1 MKLKRSVKFMAV
13 VVVLIVV
20 AVVVHALPKK
30 KKETNS
36 ADAAG
41 NTAGNL
47 MNGGLF
53 CEYNN
58 KIYFANPYDHNYLYV
73 MDSDCSNARMLNSDS
88 VASLNIYNDKIY
100 LCKETIF
107 PKK

>member
-1 MKLKRSVKFMAV
+1 MKLKRSVKFIIPAV

-20 AVVVHALPKK
+20 AVVVHTLPKK
-30 KKETNS
+30 KQTNS

-58 KIYFANPYDHNYLYV
+58 KIYFANHTTTIISTSWIPIAV
-73 MDSDCSNARMLNSDS
+73 MPVCSTPTAWHR
-88 VASLNIYNDKIY
+88 
-100 LCKETIF
+100 
-107 PKK
+107 

>member
-1 MKLKRSVKFMAV
+1 MRLFMKLKRSVKFIIPAV

-20 AVVVHALPKK
+20 AVVVHTLPKK
-30 KKETNS
+30 KQTNS

-73 MDSDCSNARMLNSDS
+73 MVPIAVMPVCSTPTAWHR
-88 VASLNIYNDKIY
+88 
-100 LCKETIF
+100 
-107 PKK
+107 

>member
-1 MKLKRSVKFMAV
+1 MKLKRSVKFIIPAV

-30 KKETNS
+30 KQTNS

-58 KIYFANPYDHNYLYV
+58 KIYFANPYDHNISTSWIPIAV
-73 MDSDCSNARMLNSDS
+73 MPVCSIPTVWHR
-88 VASLNIYNDKIY
+88 
-100 LCKETIF
+100 
-107 PKK
+107 

>member
-1 MKLKRSVKFMAV
+1 MKLKRSVKFIIPAV
-13 VVVLIVV
+13 VVILIVV

-30 KKETNS
+30 KQTNS

-53 CEYNN
+53 ASTTI
-58 KIYFANPYDHNYLYV
+58 KFILPIHTTTIISTSWIPIAV
-73 MDSDCSNARMLNSDS
+73 MPVCSTPTAWHR
-88 VASLNIYNDKIY
+88 
-100 LCKETIF
+100 
-107 PKK
+107 

>member
-1 MKLKRSVKFMAV
+1 MRLFMKLKRSVKFIIPAV

-30 KKETNS
+30 KQTNS

-47 MNGGLF
+47 M
-53 CEYNN
+53 
-58 KIYFANPYDHNYLYV
+58 PV
-73 MDSDCSNARMLNSDS
+73 CSTPTAWHR
-88 VASLNIYNDKIY
+88 
-100 LCKETIF
+100 
-107 PKK
+107 

>member
-1 MKLKRSVKFMAV
+1 MKLKRSVKFIIPAV

-30 KKETNS
+30 KQTNS

-58 KIYFANPYDHNYLYV
+58 KIYFANPYIAALRHR
-73 MDSDCSNARMLNSDS
+73 DCWIPRVAR
-88 VASLNIYNDKIY
+88 
-100 LCKETIF
+100 IF
-107 PKK
+107 LAI